1 MSARRHQYQ
10 RSATMSSLVDND
22 VVRTCTS
29 LIQRLT
35 TRVRGPSMTSALTTS
50 NPAVISSS
58 AVAAAAISNMGSE
71 RTRLENKY
79 ADLLERRK
87 QHPIITPA
95 TPDTSV
101 SSGGLRHNGGRISN
115 SRDRTPY
122 RLNDY
127 TKPAPAVAPGK
138 YQYKTRP
145 RPGGLQTSASTSA
158 VYRPQSP
165 MKTTASLYAR
175 PSPPPLDA
183 SKRRPYGGS
192 VTSRQS
198 LQVEPVSRNKLVL
211 SNYEEHLNG
220 LVRQPQLDISPRNRY
235 DDFENT
241 SRHYFASRAQD
252 EVPKYRQRSEA
263 ARYPSSLATSKSCHN
278 FGHGVKQ
285 HQYTSVNKAIATL
298 NVCDIVCGSFAHLI

>member
-1 MSARRHQYQ
+1 
-10 RSATMSSLVDND
+10 MSSLVDND

-71 RTRLENKY
+71 RARLENKY

-87 QHPIITPA
+87 LHPIIAPP
-95 TPDTSV
+95 TPDASSL
-101 SSGGLRHNGGRISN
+101 SSGGHRHNGGRISN

-145 RPGGLQTSASTSA
+145 RPGLLTSASTSA
-158 VYRPQSP
+158 VYRPHSP
-165 MKTTASLYAR
+165 SKAALYAR
-175 PSPPPLDA
+175 PSPPPLEAAA

-192 VTSRQS
+192 ATSRQS

-211 SNYEEHLNG
+211 SNYEDHLNG
-220 LVRQPQLDISPRNRY
+220 LVRPPLSLDKSPRNRY
-235 DDFENT
+235 DDFEAT

-263 ARYPSSLATSKSCHN
+263 ARFSSSLATSKSCHT
-278 FGHGVKQ
+278 FGLKPN
-285 HQYTSVNKAIATL
+285 QYSNVNKAIATL
-298 NVCDIVCGSFAHLI
+298 SCCVCVCLDLLRI

>member
-1 MSARRHQYQ
+1 
-10 RSATMSSLVDND
+10 
-22 VVRTCTS
+22 
-29 LIQRLT
+29 
-35 TRVRGPSMTSALTTS
+35 
-50 NPAVISSS
+50 
-58 AVAAAAISNMGSE
+58 MGSE
-71 RTRLENKY
+71 RARLENKY

-87 QHPIITPA
+87 QHPIIAPP
-95 TPDTSV
+95 TPDASSLSSV
-101 SSGGLRHNGGRISN
+101 GGLRHNGGRISN

-145 RPGGLQTSASTSA
+145 RTGGLQTSASTSA
-158 VYRPQSP
+158 VYRPHSP
-165 MKTTASLYAR
+165 TKASLYAR

-192 VTSRQS
+192 ATSRQS
-198 LQVEPVSRNKLVL
+198 LQVDSLSRNKLVL
-211 SNYEEHLNG
+211 SNYEDHLNG
-220 LVRQPQLDISPRNRY
+220 LVRPPLDKSPRNRY
-235 DDFENT
+235 DDFEAS

-263 ARYPSSLATSKSCHN
+263 ARYSSSLATSKSCHS
-278 FGHGVKQ
+278 FGHGGKP

-298 NVCDIVCGSFAHLI
+298 RVLWIFCAFN

>member
-35 TRVRGPSMTSALTTS
+35 TRVRGPSMTTSLTTS

-71 RTRLENKY
+71 RARLENKY

-87 QHPIITPA
+87 LHTPPA
-95 TPDTSV
+95 PDA
-101 SSGGLRHNGGRISN
+101 SSASIGLRHNGGRISN

-138 YQYKTRP
+138 YQYKTRT
-145 RPGGLQTSASTSA
+145 RTGGLQTSASTSA

-165 MKTTASLYAR
+165 SKASLYAR

-183 SKRRPYGGS
+183 SKRRQYGGS

-211 SNYEEHLNG
+211 SNYEDHLNG
-220 LVRQPQLDISPRNRY
+220 LVRPPVQDKSPRNRY
-235 DDFENT
+235 DDFEAK
-241 SRHYFASRAQD
+241 SRHYFAPRAAD

-263 ARYPSSLATSKSCHN
+263 ARYSSSLATSKSCHS
-278 FGHGVKQ
+278 FGHGVKH
-285 HQYTSVNKAIATL
+285 HQYTGTNKAIIIATPSL
-298 NVCDIVCGSFAHLI
+298 CCVWIFCAFN

>member
-1 MSARRHQYQ
+1 MSRRHQYQ

-35 TRVRGPSMTSALTTS
+35 TRVRGPSVSGSLSTS
-50 NPAVISSS
+50 NPAVVSSS

-87 QHPIITPA
+87 MHATTTPPAPDA
-95 TPDTSV
+95 TSAA
-101 SSGGLRHNGGRISN
+101 SRHNGGRVSS

-127 TKPAPAVAPGK
+127 TKPAPAVALSK
-138 YQYKTRP
+138 YQYKTRT
-145 RPGGLQTSASTSA
+145 RTGGLQTSASTTA
-158 VYRPQSP
+158 VFRPQSP
-165 MKTTASLYAR
+165 VKTTASLYAR

-183 SKRRPYGGS
+183 TKRRQYGGGTS
-192 VTSRQS
+192 SRQS
-198 LQVEPVSRNKLVL
+198 LQVEPVCRNKLVL

-220 LVRQPQLDISPRNRY
+220 MVRPPLDKGGRNKY
-235 DDFENT
+235 DDFEAKT
-241 SRHYFASRAQD
+241 RSYFSTRALD
-252 EVPKYRQRSEA
+252 EPPQFRQRSEA
-263 ARYPSSLATSKSCHN
+263 ARYPSNLSTSKSCHN
-278 FGHGVKQ
+278 FGHGAK
-285 HQYTSVNKAIATL
+285 HQYTSNNKA
-298 NVCDIVCGSFAHLI
+298 NCDILCDVVLDLLRI